1 MSAIGYRGRHGLSF
15 SGTLGS
21 GTAVPV
27 AMAEVEF
34 PSTVWVRPAA
44 GDTVSVEYSCD
55 GGTTYTAWSHG
66 PVTAYTES
74 VFDAPI
80 THLRFQ
86 RTAGSGTTS
95 AYGVC

>member
-1 MSAIGYRGRHGLSF
+1 MGKHGLSL
-15 SGTLGS
+15 SGVLAD
-21 GTAVPV
+21 GTAVV
-27 AMAEVEF
+27 KAMSGVEF
-34 PSTVWVRPAA
+34 PSTVWARPAS

-55 GGTTYTAWSHG
+55 GGTTYTAWSAG
-66 PVTAYTES
+66 AVTAYTES